1 MNIATYI
8 PEGSDF
14 TAYLSRR
21 KLYLASEGLL
31 DYFLDWGFITLN
43 KLTFLQEVHPEYSR
57 SRPTSYLESVLGKP
71 MEYSHDLKT
80 SPTALK
86 PFKSN
91 VTAQLFLL
99 NDLC

>member
-1 MNIATYI
+1 
-8 PEGSDF
+8 
-14 TAYLSRR
+14 
-21 KLYLASEGLL
+21 
-31 DYFLDWGFITLN
+31 
-43 KLTFLQEVHPEYSR
+43 
-57 SRPTSYLESVLGKP
+57 

-86 PFKSN
+86 TFKSN